1 MGQAKE
7 EEWFLES
14 SLETKKNVHFGSL
27 KSRTGSLSVDFLGPL
42 MSKAE
47 VMDGPNLKS
56 HFSRTHRH

>member
-47 VMDGPNLKS
+47 VMDGPNL
-56 HFSRTHRH
+56 